1 MDRLAG
7 PHGWGCYRHAG
18 DEGADMFKKKAND
31 SKASENQKTD
41 ADATP
46 IIPMAGQPQ
55 PLTGE
60 RDPITLGANTQVGPV
75 SCIGSGMSIVGNI
88 ECNGPAQVFGRI
100 QGEVRA
106 SNLVIGEG
114 AQVEGSVIAQDVTVC
129 GSVKGT
135 IRAVR
140 VTLQGGGA
148 VEGDILHRSLSIDES
163 SLFEGTSRRVENP
176 TDPSL
181 ILDGKGAQKN
191 GVPSPTLPAAASP
204 LPSIDADLPAAL
216 NIERVA

>member
-1 MDRLAG
+1 
-7 PHGWGCYRHAG
+7 
-18 DEGADMFKKKAND
+18 MFKSKAND
-31 SKASENQKTD
+31 SKASENQKT
-41 ADATP
+41 AANATP
-46 IIPMAGQPQ
+46 IIPMAAQPQ
-55 PLTGE
+55 LLSGE
-60 RDPITLGANTQVGPV
+60 RDPTSSEANTQGGPP

-88 ECNGPAQVFGRI
+88 ECNGPAQFFGRL

-114 AQVEGSVIAQDVTVC
+114 AQVEGSVIAQEVVVC
-129 GSVKGT
+129 GTVKGT

-148 VEGDILHRSLSIDES
+148 VEGDIFHRSLSIDES

-191 GVPSPTLPAAASP
+191 GVPSPTLPAASP
-204 LPSIDADLPAAL
+204 MPSIDADLP
-216 NIERVA
+216 RH

>member
-1 MDRLAG
+1 
-7 PHGWGCYRHAG
+7 
-18 DEGADMFKKKAND
+18 MFKKKAND
-31 SKASENQKTD
+31 SKAAENQTTD
-41 ADATP
+41 ANTTP
-46 IIPMAGQPQ
+46 IIPMAGQP
-55 PLTGE
+55 TGV
-60 RDPITLGANTQVGPV
+60 RDPTTLEADTPGGPL
-75 SCIGSGMSIVGNI
+75 SYIGSGMSIVGDI
-88 ECNGPAQVFGRI
+88 ECNGPAEVFGRI

-140 VTLQGGGA
+140 VTLQGGGV
-148 VEGDILHRSLSIDES
+148 VEGDIFHRSLLIDES

-191 GVPSPTLPAAASP
+191 GVPSATLSAAASP
-204 LPSIDADLPAAL
+204 RPSIEADLPAAL
-216 NIERVA
+216 NIERVS